1 VSLEISRLAKAGGTD
16 RNTYRSDDTDDRR
29 DEQTPTTANLK
40 EGAQMADILS
50 NMVPILVD
58 AVEGARLLGI
68 SERRFH
74 ELRHESG
81 FPAAVVLGAR
91 CVRWLR
97 EELVDYARSLP
108 RVAVLNEPAQFLGRR
123 AR

>member
-1 VSLEISRLAKAGGTD
+1 MAETLSS
-16 RNTYRSDDTDDRR
+16 
-29 DEQTPTTANLK
+29 TA
-40 EGAQMADILS
+40 S
-50 NMVPILVD
+50 ILVD
-58 AVEGARLLGI
+58 AAEGAWLLQI

-91 CVRWLR
+91 SVRWLR

-108 RVAVLNEPAQFLGRR
+108 RVSVLDEPAQLQLRR

>member
-1 VSLEISRLAKAGGTD
+1 MSLEVSRLATAGGTD
-16 RNTYRSDDTDDRR
+16 RNTYRSDYTDDRR
-29 DEQTPTTANLK
+29 DEKTPTAVNLK
-40 EGAQMADILS
+40 EAASMADILS

-58 AVEGARLLGI
+58 AVEGARLLRI

-74 ELRHESG
+74 ELRRESG

-108 RVAVLNEPAQFLGRR
+108 RVGVLNEPTQLQARR